1 MPDVD
6 KVKGNYVENNRAR
19 EEESDMRGGK
29 KAFSGATLLP
39 SAITIPGILKN
50 VCERKT

>member
-19 EEESDMRGGK
+19 EEESDMRGE

-39 SAITIPGILKN
+39 SAITVPGILKN

>member
-1 MPDVD
+1 
-6 KVKGNYVENNRAR
+6 
-19 EEESDMRGGK
+19 MRGGK
-29 KAFSGATLLP
+29 KAFSGATQLP